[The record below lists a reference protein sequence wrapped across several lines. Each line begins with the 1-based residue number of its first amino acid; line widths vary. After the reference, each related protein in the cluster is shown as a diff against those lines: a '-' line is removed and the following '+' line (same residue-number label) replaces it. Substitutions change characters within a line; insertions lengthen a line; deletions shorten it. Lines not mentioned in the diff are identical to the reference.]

1 MRDSRAGLDRLYRAV
16 AQADSSNG
24 SVDFGF
30 LARLLDDLNTPA
42 AIARLHELAKIANK
56 GDRATASA
64 LKASAAVM
72 GLLQQDPE
80 QWAKTA
86 DGDTQNGLD
95 DSAIDALIM
104 ARAEARQS
112 RDFAAADRIRDE
124 LAAAGISL
132 EDGAAGTAWR
142 RT

>member
-1 MRDSRAGLDRLYRAV
+1 M

-24 SVDFGF
+24 SVDAGF
-30 LARLLDDLNTPA
+30 LACLLDDLNTPA

-56 GDRATASA
+56 GD
-64 LKASAAVM
+64 SAAATILKNSAAIM

-86 DGDTQNGLD
+86 EGGSQNSLD
-95 DSAIDALIM
+95 DATIDALIM

-132 EDGAAGTAWR
+132 EDGAAGTIWR
-142 RT
+142 RS